1 MHTIPLYYQTSHGA
15 FHFKN
20 QIEKAI
26 MKKDKLGR
34 RDRKATLLSS
44 QFRGGVAMTKQN
56 KIKEAI
62 KRKFPVIHPNDTLQ
76 DAITQMAHSNVS
88 VLAVKTGE
96 EFIGMVTVTDVM
108 FSLSRGDDMETT
120 PVEEFMTKCEYSN
133 IETTRNPF
141 IQLDEEQGA
150 LSAVKLMYGA
160 GINHLLVSGAD
171 GKPAGIV
178 SSLEV
183 IKILAGQP
191 QQP

>member
-1 MHTIPLYYQTSHGA
+1 MHTIPLYYQLSHGA

-20 QIEKAI
+20 QIGKAI
-26 MKKDKLGR
+26 IKKGRFDRYDGTVTLPALQFLGG
-34 RDRKATLLSS
+34 A
-44 QFRGGVAMTKQN
+44 AMTKQK

-108 FSLSRGDDMETT
+108 FSLSRGDGMGTT

-183 IKILAGQP
+183 IKVLAGQP
-191 QQP
+191 